1 MLGIVSY
8 NDFLN
13 EPKMVRLSLH
23 LIRDKIEASVVP
35 YPEACN

>member
-23 LIRDKIEASVVP
+23 LIRDKIEVSSGSLSRST
-35 YPEACN
+35 